1 MLMDFRILIDFAFD
15 KISPIPEQG
24 DDKMKKIMS
33 LIAVVAMGAGLLAGC
48 GNSNSAESGSGTTG
62 GGGSDKLVVYT
73 PNSEDMINIIIPMF
87 EKESGITVELVS
99 AGTGELLKRLQSEK
113 DKPYADVM
121 FGGAQALFMGNADL
135 FEEYVSPNDQY
146 LMENH
151 RNKSGYMTSY
161 ISDGSVLLVNKNLA
175 GDIPITSYEDLLNPA
190 LKGKIATADPASSS
204 SAFAQLTNIL
214 KAKGGDYASAA
225 GWDYVG
231 KLIENLDGKIASGS
245 SAAHK
250 SVADGEYVVAL
261 TYEDPAASYVKSG
274 APVEIVYPK
283 EGAVFLDA
291 VAGVVKGSKN
301 EENAKKFIDFI
312 ISKEAQDAFGTQLT
326 NRPLREDA
334 ELGSHMKPM
343 KDINI
348 IEEDGDYVRDHKA
361 EIIERYT
368 DLFTSLQK

>member
-1 MLMDFRILIDFAFD
+1 
-15 KISPIPEQG
+15 
-24 DDKMKKIMS
+24 MKKFMS
-33 LIAVVAMGAGLLAGC
+33 SIAVLAVMAGILSGC
-48 GNSNSAESGSGTTG
+48 GSSDSADNGASDESGSK
-62 GGGSDKLVVYT
+62 KLVVYT
-73 PNSEDMINIIIPMF
+73 PNSEDMINILIPMF
-87 EKESGITVELVS
+87 EKETGITVELVS

-113 DKPYADVM
+113 DNPYADVM
-121 FGGAQALFMGNADL
+121 FGGAYALFMGNADL
-135 FEEYVSPNDQY
+135 FAEYVSPNDEFM
-146 LMENH
+146 MEGHHNET
-151 RNKSGYMTSY
+151 GYITSY
-161 ISDGSVLLVNKNLA
+161 ISDASVLLVNKNLA
-175 GDIPITSYEDLLNPA
+175 GDIPITSYEDLLNPE

-214 KAKGGDYASAA
+214 KAKGGDYESDA

-231 KLIENLDGKIASGS
+231 KLIQNLDGKIASGS

-274 APVEIVYPK
+274 APVEIIYPE

-291 VAGVVKGSKN
+291 VAGVVEGAEN
-301 EENAKKFIDFI
+301 EENAQKFIDFI
-312 ISKEAQDAFGTQLT
+312 ISKNAQDVFGTQLT

-343 KDINI
+343 SEINI
-348 IEEDGDYVRDHKA
+348 VDEDDEYVRDHKT

-368 DLFTSLQK
+368 DLFTSLQD